1 MERVISLPIV
11 LLLGVFRKHV
21 VVAVVLEVVCPVD
34 DTRLIQFLPHYSNL
48 RKIDVVL
55 PLLRG
60 EP

>member
-34 DTRLIQFLPHYSNL
+34 DTRLIQFYPISNL